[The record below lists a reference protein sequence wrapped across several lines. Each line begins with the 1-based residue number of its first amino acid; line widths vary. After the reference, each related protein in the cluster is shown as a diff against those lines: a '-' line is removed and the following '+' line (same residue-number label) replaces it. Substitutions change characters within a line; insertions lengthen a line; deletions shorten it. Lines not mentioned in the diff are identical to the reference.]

1 MFDKKSFNR
10 FTRFHVLLALS
21 VLWIIA
27 LVTAIVIQNAPP
39 KNEIDATLN
48 TFAQIQNPS
57 LLDSPISPLPK
68 TNELDSKKVA
78 LGLKLFSD
86 PILSRDNS
94 ISCSTCHDLN
104 NGGVDH
110 LPVAIGINQQ
120 RERRN
125 TPTVFNSGFNFRQFL
140 DGRAFTLEEQIDFSL
155 QNPIEMASSWEDVLK
170 KLSSTSYASEFKKIY
185 GTQKITSEN
194 VRDVLATF
202 ERALVTINSPFD
214 RWLEGEQNALT
225 DKQKEGY
232 RLFQSYGCISC
243 HQGVNIGGNMFER
256 IGVFRNF
263 YKTKQNATQDFGLFE
278 ISGIEEHRYE
288 VKVPSLRNV
297 ALTAP
302 YLHDGSIATLR
313 EMIILMAY
321 HQVGV
326 NLTKQE
332 LEALEDFLNA
342 LTGELPAVLKQ

>member
-1 MFDKKSFNR
+1 MFEKKSFKR
-10 FTRFHVLLALS
+10 LTRFHVLLALGM
-21 VLWIIA
+21 LWIIT
-27 LVTAIVIQNAPP
+27 LVTAMVIQNAPS
-39 KNEIDATLN
+39 KNEIDPTLN
-48 TFAQIQNPS
+48 IFTQIQNKS
-57 LLDSPISPLPK
+57 SVDTPISPLPK
-68 TNELDSKKVA
+68 AYELDAKKVA

-94 ISCSTCHDLN
+94 ISCNTCHDLK

-110 LPVAIGINQQ
+110 LPVAIGIHQQ
-120 RERRN
+120 RGRRN
-125 TPTVFNSGFNFRQFL
+125 TPTVFNSGFNFRQFW
-140 DGRAFTLEEQIDFSL
+140 DGRAFTLEEQIDFPL

-170 KLSSTSYASEFKKIY
+170 KLSEASYASEFKKIY
-185 GTQKITSEN
+185 GTQKITAEY
-194 VRDVLATF
+194 VRDVIATF
-202 ERALVTINSPFD
+202 ERALVTTNSPFD

-225 DKQKEGY
+225 ERQKEGY

-263 YKTKQNATQDFGLFE
+263 YDTKQNATQDFGLFE
-278 ISGIEEHRYE
+278 ITGIEEHRHE

-302 YLHDGSIATLR
+302 YLHDGSVATLR

-326 NLTKQE
+326 KLTEQE
-332 LEALEDFLNA
+332 LEALEEFLNA
-342 LTGELPAVLKQ
+342 LTGDLPAVLKK